1 MAKSQGENQ
10 QSKLL
15 RYEKHLRL
23 RQRELERELASTVE
37 QARTSNSNDTQDV
50 ADQAVA
56 GYQKELLLSQGS
68 AKNAELRLVEQAL
81 NRLSEG
87 TFGECV
93 RCSQT
98 IGAKRIEAVP
108 WTPYCIDCQEEIE
121 KGTFEPTAF
130 VA

>member
-1 MAKSQGENQ
+1 MTHSNNAHPHEKS
-10 QSKLL
+10 L

-23 RQRELERELASTVE
+23 RQRELEQELASTVE
-37 QARTSNSNDTQDV
+37 QARTSNPNDTQDV

-68 AKNAELRLVEQAL
+68 VRNAQLRLVQQAL
-81 NRLSEG
+81 SRIGEG

-98 IGAKRIEAVP
+98 IGAKRIEALP
-108 WTPYCIDCQEEIE
+108 WTPYCLDCQELIE
-121 KGTFEPTAF
+121 RGDVEAS